1 LHKLLEIG
9 TLAHIHNSNIPM
21 QIAIILLLAVLVV
34 FSILNYLAKPKSIED
49 TSIEDKKRISE
60 LEQDLATKETE
71 IKHKQQNID
80 LANAKNTAYEQI
92 KSENTT
98 LKEKLS
104 NIERERNDLKNETI
118 SLKKE
123 EENRNE
129 TLRKSIEST
138 NTLQESLTKE
148 KERLNDER
156 VEETEIRLEKMKRT
170 WSEHEKDVENHLQL
184 ICRNHVIK
192 YINQEDFPHP
202 RNKPDNSIEIMDQLI
217 VFDAKSPANDDLSN
231 FPKYIKLQT
240 ESLKKYAK
248 HDDVKKDLFLV
259 IPSNTL
265 PVINQFTYNI
275 GDYNVYIITKD
286 ALEPVILSL
295 KKIEEYEFADKLSPE
310 ERDNVCRVI
319 GKFAHTTKRRI
330 QIDQFF
336 AEEFLDTLNKAGTQ
350 LPKDILES
358 VIEFENAEKLN
369 PPMEKRKKQILTKDL
384 KAKLEEIK
392 KEIELR
398 NIPEINTQIEFKE
411 DKNE

>member
-1 LHKLLEIG
+1 MEYLVLI
-9 TLAHIHNSNIPM
+9 
-21 QIAIILLLAVLVV
+21 VLVAGFALV
-34 FSILNYLAKPKSIED
+34 YFKKESATENNLE
-49 TSIEDKKRISE
+49 EDKQRIIE
-60 LEQDLATKETE
+60 LEKSLTAKETE
-71 IKHKQQNID
+71 AKQQQQNID
-80 LANAKNTAYEQI
+80 ISNAKTTAFEQI
-92 KSENTT
+92 KTENTS

-104 NIERERNDLKNETI
+104 NIEQERNNLKNENI
-118 SLKKE
+118 FLKTE

-156 VEETEIRLEKMKRT
+156 VKETEERMEKMKWT
-170 WSEHEKDVENHLQL
+170 WGEHEKDVENYLQL
-184 ICRNHVIK
+184 ICRDHVIK
-192 YINQEDFPHP
+192 YISQEDFPHP

-265 PVINQFTYNI
+265 QVINQFTYNI

-286 ALEPVILSL
+286 ALEPIILSL

-310 ERDNVCRVI
+310 ERDNVCRII

-336 AEEFLDTLNKAGTQ
+336 AEEFLDTLNKAGSQ
-350 LPKDILES
+350 LPRDILES
-358 VIEFENAEKLN
+358 VIQFENAEKLN
-369 PPMEKRKKQILTKDL
+369 PTMEKRKKQILTKDL
-384 KAKLEEIK
+384 KAKSEEIK

-398 NIPEINTQIEFKE
+398 NIPDITTQIEFKE
-411 DKNE
+411 DNNA

>member
-1 LHKLLEIG
+1 MAIYFKKEAVPENNSEELKL
-9 TLAHIHNSNIPM
+9 
-21 QIAIILLLAVLVV
+21 
-34 FSILNYLAKPKSIED
+34 
-49 TSIEDKKRISE
+49 RISE
-60 LEQDLATKETE
+60 LEQNLASKEIE
-71 IKHKQQNID
+71 AKQQQQNIEI
-80 LANAKNTAYEQI
+80 ANAKTNAFEQV
-92 KSENTT
+92 KTENAT

-104 NIERERNDLKNETI
+104 HTQQERNDLKHENI

-123 EENRNE
+123 EDNRNE
-129 TLRKSIEST
+129 TLRKSVEAT

-148 KERLNDER
+148 KERLNDVR
-156 VEETEIRLEKMKRT
+156 VKETELRMEKMKAT
-170 WSEHEKDVENHLQL
+170 WGEHEKDIENHLQL

-192 YINQEDFPHP
+192 YISQEDFPHP
-202 RNKPDNSIEIMDQLI
+202 RNKPDNSIEIMDQMI

-265 PVINQFTYNI
+265 QVINQFTYNI

-286 ALEPVILSL
+286 ALEPIILSL

-310 ERDNVCRVI
+310 ERDNVCRII

-350 LPKDILES
+350 LPREILES
-358 VIEFENAEKLN
+358 VIQFENAEKLN

-384 KAKLEEIK
+384 KAKSEEIK

-398 NIPEINTQIEFKE
+398 NIPEITTQIEFKE
-411 DKNE
+411 DNNA